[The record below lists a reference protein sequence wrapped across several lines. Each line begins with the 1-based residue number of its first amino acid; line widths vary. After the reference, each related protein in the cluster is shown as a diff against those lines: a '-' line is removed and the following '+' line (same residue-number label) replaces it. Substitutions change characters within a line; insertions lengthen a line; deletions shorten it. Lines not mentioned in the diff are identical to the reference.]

1 MVLGRVVAAHGVR
14 GWLKVQSHT
23 EPEANLLD
31 YRRWQLRGA
40 DGRIS
45 VHELADA
52 RVADRGLLVKLVG
65 VDDRDA
71 AELLRGHEV
80 EVERGALPPTAAQE
94 HYRDDLLGFEV
105 RNRDGVTL
113 GRVSHFVEA
122 PASAVM
128 VVKGEREH
136 WVPAVPRHLMKV
148 DVARGEIEV
157 DWPADL

>member
-1 MVLGRVVAAHGVR
+1 MSHDSRGR
-14 GWLKVQSHT
+14 
-23 EPEANLLD
+23 
-31 YRRWQLRGA
+31 
-40 DGRIS
+40 
-45 VHELADA
+45 
-52 RVADRGLLVKLVG
+52 
-65 VDDRDA
+65 
-71 AELLRGHEV
+71 
-80 EVERGALPPTAAQE
+80 ALPPTAAQE